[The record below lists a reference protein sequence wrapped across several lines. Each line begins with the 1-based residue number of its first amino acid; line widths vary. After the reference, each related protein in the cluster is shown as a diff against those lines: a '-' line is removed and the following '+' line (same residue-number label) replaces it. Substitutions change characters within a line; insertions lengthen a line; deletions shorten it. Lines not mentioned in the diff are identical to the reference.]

1 MMAKEKMTVED
12 ARELKGDLE
21 LGIKESLDAFT
32 KVTGIV
38 ITKITVKLHEYDTT
52 DEQIRLMDVDIYN
65 DVDTMAVL

>member
-1 MMAKEKMTVED
+1 MAKAKMTVED

-32 KVTGIV
+32 KTTGIV
-38 ITKITVKLHEYDTT
+38 ITKITVKLHEYDTS